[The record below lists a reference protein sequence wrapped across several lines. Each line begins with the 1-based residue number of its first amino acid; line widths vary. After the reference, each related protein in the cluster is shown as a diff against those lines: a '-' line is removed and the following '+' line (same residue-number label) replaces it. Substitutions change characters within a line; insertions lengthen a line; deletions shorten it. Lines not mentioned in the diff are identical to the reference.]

1 MEKNVKPFEVFKGK
15 IRRQINLLK
24 NKKAYINLL
33 SVYDMLLCERLAQT
47 LVLKLINEGFERTQ
61 AKTVAENACLSLMC
75 LTDYNSYPIFND
87 TSELINTLTAEDM
100 LCVVKEYALLR
111 KDYLGFDVL
120 NDFEIEK
127 LKKN

>member
-1 MEKNVKPFEVFKGK
+1 M
-15 IRRQINLLK
+15 
-24 NKKAYINLL
+24 L

-75 LTDYNSYPIFND
+75 LTDYNSCSIFND

-100 LCVVKEYALLR
+100 LCVVKEYASLR
-111 KDYLGFDVL
+111 KDYLGFDIL
-120 NDFEIEK
+120 NDVEIEK
-127 LKKN
+127 VKKN

>member
-15 IRRQINLLK
+15 IRLQINLLK
-24 NKKAYINLL
+24 NKKAYVNLL

-100 LCVVKEYALLR
+100 LCVVKEYASLR

-127 LKKN
+127 VKKN